1 MPPGTKGAILRAV
14 IAEKHP
20 KMMLGQIA
28 QRFGVTYADVRV
40 VIDQAGYPDAPKM
53 REAAIEYELA
63 EHASQVAAEAIQQL
77 EEHPEEMLGGSQGSG
92 TYEDLEGDVQPDAS
106 EQLVNV
112 RLAELHIDP
121 DNVRKLPSPNDDD
134 IVELADS
141 ITEVGLLQPIVA
153 RRETTAGDDGFH
165 SVRLVVVMG
174 HRRLVALQR
183 LKWTSCK
190 VIIRG
195 PMLAGDVLAA
205 MLIEN
210 GQRSDLNPMEEAR
223 GLAKLKAQLEC
234 SDLELGRRIGRSNA
248 HVSNRL
254 ALLDLTPEEQAQVRN
269 GTMRVTYATQRG
281 RMNSGKLMPK
291 GQERGWHLSELHPLA
306 ANVKARCTR
315 LAHRG
320 RNVGGTGCGECWE
333 HVIRT
338 DERRHLIDANNN
350 DGTCPTCGT
359 AGA

>member
-1 MPPGTKGAILRAV
+1 MTTAPHTSGGVMANTPLGTQAAILQAVLAEKFPKHALGDIANRFSMTLGDLQTVLRRHGYPETILMERAV
-14 IAEKHP
+14 A
-20 KMMLGQIA
+20 
-28 QRFGVTYADVRV
+28 
-40 VIDQAGYPDAPKM
+40 
-53 REAAIEYELA
+53 ELA
-63 EHASQVAAEAIQQL
+63 ALSSIEVRDQVVEHL
-77 EEHPEEMLGGSQGSG
+77 ENAGH
-92 TYEDLEGDVQPDAS
+92 DATLMKVRT
-106 EQLVNV
+106 EQL
-112 RLAELHIDP
+112 RADP
-121 DNVRKLPSPNDDD
+121 DNIRGELFD
-134 IVELADS
+134 IEDLADS
-141 ITEVGLLQPIVA
+141 IRENGLLQPIVA
-153 RRETTAGDDGFH
+153 RRVGTH
-165 SVRLVVVMG
+165 YVVVAG
-174 HRRLVALQR
+174 HRRLAAIRL
-183 LKWTSCK
+183 LKWTEIS
-190 VIIRG
+190 VIVHDEMR
-195 PMLAGDVLAA
+195 PDVVLAA